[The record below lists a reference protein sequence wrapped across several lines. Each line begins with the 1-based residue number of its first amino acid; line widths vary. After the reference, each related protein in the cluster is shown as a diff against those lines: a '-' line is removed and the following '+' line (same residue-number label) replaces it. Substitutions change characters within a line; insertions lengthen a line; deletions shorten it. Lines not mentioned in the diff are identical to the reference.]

1 MADSPII
8 AENAGASSTAARN
21 VRFLRYSS
29 LALLGGYVIATCYK
43 VGLVSRLLPVKVNKS
58 LESTVE
64 AIKQRTQPI
73 GDAKRFALVR
83 AHLTYTYGLATSG
96 MLAVA
101 AGVATFWAAPNIPF
115 ALPIATTLVPA
126 VLLMGIPKAY
136 MQPAA
141 RLLCFYLSLY
151 STGYAFGPIGW
162 VAQDTLVVFVLL
174 SGCTMTGLCLPL
186 YLTRGMISYV
196 VSAQVLS
203 SALSVALITAPKQ
216 SRDTSVFKKLKEQA
230 GVQIILNGDINVLF
244 TMQLLSNVG
253 ICALHTLPNIY
264 RFVRWQGAEAELMD
278 SVDGVKEA
286 FAICAGT
293 VYVVYR
299 AVRWSCRLLI
309 RRVMSDSQQ
318 HPKGGAG
325 QNTWLAMSNHSLD
338 VNRASGVVSGLVM
351 GLWYVRAVSL
361 LQKGDV
367 ETTLNQLRTVCAR
380 ISPMGLLLGS
390 HTTSR

>member
-1 MADSPII
+1 MSDSSIV
-8 AENAGASSTAARN
+8 SSAAARN
-21 VRFLRYSS
+21 VCILRYGS
-29 LALLGGYVIATCYK
+29 LALLGGYVVATCYK
-43 VGLVSRLLPVKVNKS
+43 IGLVRRILPAKWNHS

-64 AIKQRTQPI
+64 VIKQRTQPI

-83 AHLTYTYGLATSG
+83 AHLTCTYGLAASG

-101 AGVATFWAAPNIPF
+101 AGVAAFWAVPSIPF
-115 ALPIATTLVPA
+115 AIPIAATLVST
-126 VLLMGIPKAY
+126 VLLLGVPKAY
-136 MQPAA
+136 MHPAA

-151 STGYAFGPIGW
+151 STGYTFGPIGW

-174 SGCTMTGLCLPL
+174 SGCTMTGLCVPL

-230 GVQIILNGDINVLF
+230 GVQIVLNGDVNVLF

-253 ICALHTLPNIY
+253 ICALHTLPNIF
-264 RFVRWQGAEAELMD
+264 RFVIWQGDEEELTD
-278 SVDGVKEA
+278 SADPLKEA

-293 VYVVYR
+293 MYVLYR

-318 HPKGGAG
+318 SPRGGAG
-325 QNTWLAMSNHSLD
+325 QNTWLAMSSHSLD
-338 VNRASGVVSGLVM
+338 VNDASGVVSGLVM

-367 ETTLNQLRTVCAR
+367 EATLNHLRTVCAR
-380 ISPMGLLLGS
+380 ISPVALLLGS
-390 HTTSR
+390 SSAGR